1 MLFLLYSITITKE
14 KNTMSKTKTYYTN
27 EVEKQVD
34 DIKDKL
40 VNNEMSLDDAANKL
54 ENIENISLVTD
65 MTDFDEMAYLLKH
78 GD

>member
-1 MLFLLYSITITKE
+1 MIKNYDIINYNKGV
-14 KNTMSKTKTYYTN
+14 NTMKTKMYYTN
-27 EVEKQVD
+27 QVEKQVD

-40 VNNEMSLDDAANKL
+40 INNEMSLDDAANKL
-54 ENIENISLVTD
+54 ENIENLNLVTD

>member
-1 MLFLLYSITITKE
+1 
-14 KNTMSKTKTYYTN
+14 MSKTKTYYTN
-27 EVEKQVD
+27 EVEKKVD

-54 ENIENISLVTD
+54 ENIENLNLVTD

>member
-1 MLFLLYSITITKE
+1 M
-14 KNTMSKTKTYYTN
+14 KTKIYYTN

-54 ENIENISLVTD
+54 ENIENLSLVTD

>member
-1 MLFLLYSITITKE
+1 M
-14 KNTMSKTKTYYTN
+14 KTKNYYTN

-54 ENIENISLVTD
+54 ENIENIGLVTD

>member
-1 MLFLLYSITITKE
+1 M
-14 KNTMSKTKTYYTN
+14 KTKNYYTN
-27 EVEKQVD
+27 ELEKQVD

-54 ENIENISLVTD
+54 ENIENIGLVTD

>member
-1 MLFLLYSITITKE
+1 
-14 KNTMSKTKTYYTN
+14 MSKTKTYYTN

-54 ENIENISLVTD
+54 ENIENLSLITD
-65 MTDFDEMAYLLKH
+65 MTDYDEMAYLLKF
-78 GD
+78 DN

>member
-1 MLFLLYSITITKE
+1 
-14 KNTMSKTKTYYTN
+14 MSKTKTYYTN

-40 VNNEMSLDDAANKL
+40 VNNEMSLDDAVNKL
-54 ENIENISLVTD
+54 ENIENIGLVTD

>member
-1 MLFLLYSITITKE
+1 
-14 KNTMSKTKTYYTN
+14 MSKTKTYYTK
-27 EVEKQVD
+27 EVEKKVD

>member
-1 MLFLLYSITITKE
+1 
-14 KNTMSKTKTYYTN
+14 MSKTKTYYTN

-54 ENIENISLVTD
+54 ENIENLSLVTD

-78 GD
+78 ED

>member
-1 MLFLLYSITITKE
+1 M
-14 KNTMSKTKTYYTN
+14 YYTN
-27 EVEKQVD
+27 QVEKQVD

-54 ENIENISLVTD
+54 ENIENLNLVTD

>member
-1 MLFLLYSITITKE
+1 
-14 KNTMSKTKTYYTN
+14 MSKTKTYYTN

-65 MTDFDEMAYLLKH
+65 MSDFDEMAYLLKH

>member
-1 MLFLLYSITITKE
+1 
-14 KNTMSKTKTYYTN
+14 MSKTKTYYTN

-54 ENIENISLVTD
+54 ENIENIGLVTD
-65 MTDFDEMAYLLKH
+65 MTDFDEIAYLLKH

>member
-1 MLFLLYSITITKE
+1 
-14 KNTMSKTKTYYTN
+14 MSKTKTYYTN

>member
-1 MLFLLYSITITKE
+1 
-14 KNTMSKTKTYYTN
+14 MSKTKTYYTN
-27 EVEKQVD
+27 EVEKKVD

-40 VNNEMSLDDAANKL
+40 VNNEMSLYDAANKL